1 MRWLERHWYRIT
13 PLSFL
18 LVPVSLLFL
27 AVVALRRALYRAGV
41 LRVITIPVPVIVV
54 GNITTGG
61 TGKTPLVAWL
71 AGFLRTH
78 GMRPGVVSRGY
89 AGRHRAPAAVPAGG
103 DAAAFGD
110 EAVLL
115 ARTCGGPVW
124 VGRDRAA
131 TALALLAAA
140 PDCNVIVSD
149 DGLQHYRLG
158 RDVEIAVV
166 DGRRGAGNGL
176 MLPAGPLREPG
187 SRLASMDAIV
197 VNVSESATVALKTV
211 KPAAY
216 AMRVSGN
223 EFYNLLNPER
233 KAGPEQFRSRTVH
246 AIAGIGHPDRFFQLL
261 RRLGIDF
268 TAHSFPDHHA
278 YVANDISLPHAEC
291 ILMTEKDAVKC
302 SRFAHERHWV
312 LPVSAELDA
321 AFGELMLAKLQKARH
336 GS

>member
-18 LVPVSLLFL
+18 LVPVSLVFL
-27 AVVALRRALYRAGV
+27 AVVALRRALYRMGWLKV
-41 LRVITIPVPVIVV
+41 VRIPVPVIVV
-54 GNITTGG
+54 GNITAGG

-71 AGFLRTH
+71 EGFLRAH

-89 AGRHRAPAAVPAGG
+89 GGRHRAPTAVPAGG
-103 DAAAFGD
+103 DAVVFGD

-115 ARTCGGPVW
+115 ARICGGPVW
-124 VGRDRAA
+124 VGHDRAA
-131 TALALLAAA
+131 TAVALLAAA
-140 PDCNVIVSD
+140 PDCDVIVSD

-158 RDVEIAVV
+158 RDIDIAVV

-216 AMRVSGN
+216 AMRIGGN

-233 KAGPEQFRSRTVH
+233 KVGPAYFRGRAVH
-246 AIAGIGHPDRFFQLL
+246 AIAGIGRPERFFQLL

-268 TAHSFPDHHA
+268 TAHSFSDHHA
-278 YVANDISLPHAEC
+278 YVASELSFPDAEC

-302 SRFAHERHWV
+302 ARFAHERHWV
-312 LPVSAELDA
+312 LPVSADIDA
-321 AFGELMLAKLQKARH
+321 AFGELMLARLQKARH

>member
-1 MRWLERHWYRIT
+1 MRWLERHWYRLT
-13 PLSFL
+13 PLSVL
-18 LVPVSLLFL
+18 LVPVSLVFL
-27 AVVALRRALYRAGV
+27 AGVALRRALYRIGL
-41 LRVITIPVPVIVV
+41 LRVIRIPVPVIVV
-54 GNITTGG
+54 GNITAGG

-71 AGFLRTH
+71 VGFLRAH

-89 AGRHRAPAAVPAGG
+89 GGRHRAPAAVPANG
-103 DAAAFGD
+103 DASSFGD

-115 ARTCGGPVW
+115 ARVCEGPVW
-124 VGRDRAA
+124 VGHDRAA
-131 TALALLAAA
+131 TARALLAST
-140 PDCNVIVSD
+140 PECTVIVSD

-158 RDVEIAVV
+158 RDIEIAVV

-187 SRLASMDAIV
+187 SRLGSVDAIV

-216 AMRVSGN
+216 AMTVGGN

-233 KAGPEQFRSRTVH
+233 RVGPEHFRGRNVH
-246 AIAGIGHPDRFFQLL
+246 AIAGIGRPDRFFQLL
-261 RRLGIDF
+261 RRLGIGF
-268 TAHSFPDHHA
+268 TAHPFSDHHIYAAHDLSFPDA
-278 YVANDISLPHAEC
+278 DC

-302 SRFAHERHWV
+302 GRFAHERHWV
-312 LPVSAELDA
+312 LPVKGELDA
-321 AFGELMLAKLQKARH
+321 AFGELMLARLQKARH